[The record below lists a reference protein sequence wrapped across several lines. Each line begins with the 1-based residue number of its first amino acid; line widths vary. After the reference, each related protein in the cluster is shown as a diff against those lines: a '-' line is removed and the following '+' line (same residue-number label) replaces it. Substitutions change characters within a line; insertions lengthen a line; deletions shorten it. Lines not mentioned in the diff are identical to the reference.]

1 MEPFY
6 LEKRMDTIMGTVWF
20 VGAGPG
26 ADDLITVR
34 GRTLLT
40 QAGAILYAGSL
51 VSPAHLHHA
60 QPDCMIADSSGMTL
74 EEMVQWLLEQAQRT
88 ATVVRLQTGDP
99 SLYGALSE
107 MAHPLLQA
115 GVTVKSV
122 PGVPSFAAAAAVAL
136 ESLTLPE
143 VTQTVIL
150 TRVEGRTP
158 MPDGEALQALARH
171 GATLCIH
178 LSITLWPKICAEM
191 AAAGWQPET
200 PVLVVHKAEWPGEQQ
215 ILRGTLADIAQQ
227 CEAAQINSQSMII
240 IGPTLNTG
248 HTTPPIR
255 SQLYHPAF
263 GHACR
268 AASISG
274 D

>member
-1 MEPFY
+1 MNPV
-6 LEKRMDTIMGTVWF
+6 MGTVWI

-34 GRTLLT
+34 GRTLIA

-60 QPDCMIADSSGMTL
+60 PPHCLIADSSGMTL
-74 EEMVQWLLEQAQRT
+74 EEMVQWLLEQAKRT

-107 MAHPLLQA
+107 LAHPLLEA
-115 GVTVKSV
+115 GVTLQSV

-136 ESLTLPE
+136 ESLTQPE

-158 MPDGEALQALARH
+158 MPEREKLQALARH

-178 LSITLWPKICAEM
+178 LSITLWPTICAEM
-191 AAAGWQPET
+191 AAAGWQPDT
-200 PVLVVHKAEWPGEQQ
+200 PVLVVHKAEWPGEEQ

-227 CEAAQINSQSMII
+227 CETAGIHSQSMII
-240 IGPTLNTG
+240 IGPTLNSG
-248 HTTPPIR
+248 HIPSPTR

-263 GHACR
+263 GHGFR
-268 AASISG
+268 AASTPG
-274 D
+274 DV

>member
-1 MEPFY
+1 ME
-6 LEKRMDTIMGTVWF
+6 KTMGTIWI

-34 GRTLLT
+34 GRSLLT

-51 VSPAHLHHA
+51 VSQAHLRHA
-60 QPDCMIADSSGMTL
+60 PADCVIADSSSMTL
-74 EEMVQWLLEQAQRT
+74 EEMVQWLLQQAART

-107 MAHPLLQA
+107 MTHPLLQA

-122 PGVPSFAAAAAVAL
+122 PGVPSFAASAAVAL

-143 VTQTVIL
+143 VSQTVIL

-158 MPDGEALQALARH
+158 MPAGEQLRDLARH

-178 LSITLWPKICAEM
+178 LSITLWPKICAEL
-191 AAAGWQPET
+191 AAAGWSHDT
-200 PVLVVHKAEWPGEQQ
+200 PVLVVHKAEWPGEEK
-215 ILRGTLADIAQQ
+215 IVRGTLADIAQR
-227 CEAAQINSQSMII
+227 CEAAQIGSQSMII
-240 IGPTLNTG
+240 IGHTLNTG
-248 HTTPPIR
+248 HTLPPIR

-263 GHACR
+263 GHRCR
-268 AASISG
+268 AASLSG
-274 D
+274 DSENA